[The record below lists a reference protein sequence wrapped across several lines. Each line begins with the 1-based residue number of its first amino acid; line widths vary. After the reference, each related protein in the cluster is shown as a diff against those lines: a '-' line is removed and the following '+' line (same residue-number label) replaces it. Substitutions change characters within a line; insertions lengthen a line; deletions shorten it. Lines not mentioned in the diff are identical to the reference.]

1 MILCAVSWRP
11 LGRPLLLQFLA
22 LVLVVSLAAN
32 IPSVGTGITHRVAT
46 ALLLLITYPEPQ
58 QLLTAFWFGPIDW
71 TLPALAVVV
80 GASFVPEVWH
90 AWQQQIQ
97 GADELARNYGWASV
111 VDHLCN
117 LRLMAL
123 LAAAW
128 RPGSSLWLY
137 WSGPALSTSAWPRSP
152 CPATRGAGVLPVA
165 PSASALAAAWR
176 TSRWPARITGGV
188 AQLSVRAAITT
199 LEPDAS
205 NHRAPGTR
213 SMDALLRLSDNAPAP
228 SPRPP
233 GTVVHWRRHVVA
245 DRAQAV
251 KLGFSG
257 PLTLW
262 VPPPRGES
270 FRLGT

>member
-1 MILCAVSWRP
+1 VILCAVSWRP
-11 LGRPLLLQFLA
+11 FRATGPLLLQFLALA

-46 ALLLLITYPEPQ
+46 ALLLLINYPEPQ

-71 TLPALAVVV
+71 TLPELAVVV

-97 GADELARNYGWASV
+97 GADELARNCGWASV

-128 RPGSSLWLY
+128 RPGSSLLARLVGAF
-137 WSGPALSTSAWPRSP
+137 SASAWARSP
-152 CPATRGAGVLPVA
+152 WPATRRAGVLSVA
-165 PSASALAAAWR
+165 PSASHR
-176 TSRWPARITGGV
+176 RRRGVPRDSRARITEGV
-188 AQLSVRAAITT
+188 AQLPVRAAITT

-205 NHRAPGTR
+205 VLRRSFILYVVDFDHDGT
-213 SMDALLRLSDNAPAP
+213 AK
-228 SPRPP
+228 
-233 GTVVHWRRHVVA
+233 GVVGA
-245 DRAQAV
+245 DI
-251 KLGFSG
+251 
-257 PLTLW
+257 
-262 VPPPRGES
+262 
-270 FRLGT
+270 